1 MSRAVFMG
9 LTLAGLAALAAC
21 GGEGMILEPA
31 PAGGTGAGGAGA
43 GPSSTSSAGGSTP
56 TPQPVRVVYER
67 NPFGNVAATGNLL
80 WDGDFE
86 WRPAFASQYGWIQA
100 NNQNFSGAGL
110 PKSVLGGAC
119 RSGIRCTRLEAGN
132 VLIGLAVVSED
143 EELTASLWL
152 RPEGDDDCTAVDV
165 LLVSQDGSEPGVQ
178 LMPDPVGED
187 GWCRVA
193 ATVPVR
199 ASAQYLYLQSNAFDD
214 GFLVDDAVVVR
225 SSETAAQALS
235 WKNRPTGPVDP
246 DAVAKVRQLGRHLVE
261 LKDPPPS
268 EAKRAFE
275 KRMKRWRRTGEGR

>member
-1 MSRAVFMG
+1 MKRAVVIFG
-9 LTLAGLAALAAC
+9 IAALAAC
-21 GGEGMILEPA
+21 GGEGTLLEPA
-31 PAGGTGAGGAGA
+31 PTGGVGVGGAGA
-43 GPSSTSSAGGSTP
+43 GTSSTSSTGGA
-56 TPQPVRVVYER
+56 TPQPEPVREVYDR
-67 NPFGNVAATGNLL
+67 NPYGNVAATGNLL

-100 NNQNFSGAGL
+100 DNQNFAGAGL

-143 EELTASLWL
+143 EELSASVWL

-165 LLVSQDGSEPGVQ
+165 LLISQDGSEPGVQ
-178 LMPDPVGED
+178 LTPDPVGAD

-199 ASAQYLYLQSNAFDD
+199 ASAQYLYLQSNAFGD
-214 GFLVDDAVVVR
+214 GFLVDDAVVAR
-225 SSETAAQALS
+225 AADEQAQALS

-246 DAVAKVRQLGRHLVE
+246 DVVAEVRQLGRHLVE

-275 KRMKRWRRTGEGR
+275 RRMKRRWRTGGGR